1 MGRTHVEGIR
11 RQPNVEVA
19 AVAASSEAK
28 AREFGEQNGIEKT
41 TGDYASLLSDAS
53 IDAVHVC
60 TPNYLHFPMA
70 KAALQAGKHVLC
82 EKPLAMTVAE
92 AQEMVELARGK
103 KLANCTCHNLRY
115 YPLVQHIRALRESGE
130 LGEILAVQGTYSQDW
145 LLYDTDYN
153 WRIEP
158 KESGRSRCFAD
169 IGTHWCDMIEHLTG
183 LEITALVADMQIFH
197 KTRKKPKGRIETF
210 AGKTGGAREYDE
222 VKIESEDFASVLLKL
237 GDRARGAFTVS
248 QISAGR
254 KNCFAFEIY
263 GTKSSAAWDQE
274 RPDELWLGHRNDPN
288 RVIVKDPSLLLGR
301 AAGYADLP
309 GGHSEGYD
317 DTFKQTF
324 RRFYEKVANPS
335 APVEYP
341 EFAAGLRQLKILDK
355 VIESSE
361 KQAWVK
367 L

>member
-1 MGRTHVEGIR
+1 MGRTHVEAIR
-11 RQPNVEVA
+11 RQPHVEVV
-19 AVAASSEAK
+19 AVAASSAAK
-28 AREFGEQNGIEKT
+28 AKQFGDQNGIEKS
-41 TGDYASLLSDAS
+41 TGDYTELLRDAS

-70 KAALQAGKHVLC
+70 KAALLAGKHVLC

-92 AQEMVELARGK
+92 AQEMVDLARER

-115 YPLVQHIRALRESGE
+115 YPLVQHIRALREAGE
-130 LGEILAVQGTYSQDW
+130 LGDILAVQGTYSQDW

-210 AGKTGGAREYDE
+210 AGKTGAAQEYDE
-222 VKIESEDFASVLLKL
+222 VKIDSEDFASVLLRL

-254 KNCFAFEIY
+254 KNRFAFEIF
-263 GTKSSAAWDQE
+263 GTKSSAAWNQE
-274 RPDELWLGHRNDPN
+274 QPDELWLGHRNDPN

-324 RRFYEKVANPS
+324 RRFYERVANPE
-335 APVEYP
+335 AAVEYP
-341 EFAAGLRQLKILDK
+341 EFTAGLRQLKILDK

>member
-1 MGRTHVEGIR
+1 MAKAWAQPMSAETFQTPIRAVPIETSVRRVATICSEYAFLTLPLRTNGPRAKRMRTTILNSNAIRSCDKVNNRMRKLRAAVFGTGFMGRTHVEGIR

-28 AREFGEQNGIEKT
+28 AREFGEQNGIETT
-41 TGDYASLLSDAS
+41 TGDYASLLSDPS

-92 AQEMVELARGK
+92 AQEMVDLARQK

-130 LGEILAVQGTYSQDW
+130 LGDILAVQGTYSQDW

-183 LEITALVADMQIFH
+183 LEITALVADMQ
-197 KTRKKPKGRIETF
+197 
-210 AGKTGGAREYDE
+210 
-222 VKIESEDFASVLLKL
+222 
-237 GDRARGAFTVS
+237 
-248 QISAGR
+248 
-254 KNCFAFEIY
+254 
-263 GTKSSAAWDQE
+263 
-274 RPDELWLGHRNDPN
+274 
-288 RVIVKDPSLLLGR
+288 
-301 AAGYADLP
+301 
-309 GGHSEGYD
+309 
-317 DTFKQTF
+317 
-324 RRFYEKVANPS
+324 
-335 APVEYP
+335 
-341 EFAAGLRQLKILDK
+341 
-355 VIESSE
+355 
-361 KQAWVK
+361 
-367 L
+367 